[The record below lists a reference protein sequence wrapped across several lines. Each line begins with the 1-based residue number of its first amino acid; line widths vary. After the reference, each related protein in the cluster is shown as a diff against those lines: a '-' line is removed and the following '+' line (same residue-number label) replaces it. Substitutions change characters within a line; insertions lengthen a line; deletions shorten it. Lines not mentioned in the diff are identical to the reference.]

1 MIQYYTTKHI
11 SYHIKTSK
19 YKEMCGLKG
28 HSALR
33 PCWCCANV
41 ILRKYFTGR
50 MQCNFVD
57 QTCIVKQSVVPH
69 TASSFKAI
77 LPRLETAGLHAGA
90 DALHELEIVHGVRWV
105 QNGLLY
111 SEELRITPLNQMLDW
126 CHVYLCGGLADVEL
140 GLLMSRLWK
149 SKAPTSYA
157 VLGRYMALWSWP
169 KQYGRH
175 GPSFAVLFN
184 KKSAKAN
191 LDSGSFSS
199 SASELLSMIPVLELY
214 FDRVAKGR
222 HHEPPARL
230 PRDRI
235 AAEHPL
241 AAQRGLAR
249 GAGPCDPGAHGR
261 VLRGV
266 REGRGQAQTSRG
278 RDASG
283 GPLQE
288 VGSVGALLHP
298 RALPQ
303 ARQIVCVNAA
313 QHYIIRARHH

>member
-1 MIQYYTTKHI
+1 
-11 SYHIKTSK
+11 
-19 YKEMCGLKG
+19 MCGLKG

-50 MQCNFVD
+50 MQTNFVD
-57 QTCIVKQSVVPH
+57 HTCIDKQSVVLH
-69 TASSFKAI
+69 TASSFRAI
-77 LPRLETAGLHAGA
+77 LQRLETAGLHAGA

-105 QNGLLY
+105 RNGLLY

-140 GLLMSRLWK
+140 GLLMSRLRK
-149 SKAPTSYA
+149 SNAPTSYA

-191 LDSGSFSS
+191 LDSGAFSS

-214 FDRVAKGR
+214 FDRVAKGHGVFMVGITSLLLVFHVVDLLQSTRSR
-222 HHEPPARL
+222 HSAVSPEALASAIQAHMVAFYEAYGKDAGKPKHHAAAMHLADHYKRWGRLAPCFTHERF
-230 PRDRI
+230 
-235 AAEHPL
+235 HTL
-241 AAQRGLAR
+241 AK
-249 GAGPCDPGAHGR
+249 H
-261 VLRGV
+261 
-266 REGRGQAQTSRG
+266 
-278 RDASG
+278 
-283 GPLQE
+283 
-288 VGSVGALLHP
+288 
-298 RALPQ
+298 
-303 ARQIVCVNAA
+303 VCVNAA
-313 QHYIIRARHH
+313 QHYIIRARHY